1 MLHLLLV
8 DDEIATR
15 QRVFKSVCW
24 EDYGISEIVQA
35 DDGEDALEKCDSF
48 APDILL
54 TDVRMP
60 VLDGVHMAIR
70 IAQRFPHIKII
81 FISGY
86 TDKEYLKSAIS
97 LGAVGYIEKPIQ
109 ISELISAL
117 QITVKAIRDERL
129 HHDILQSLALKD
141 ELLKS
146 EKTALLLTHAD
157 PEGFAEVLK
166 NTPGLAACSMF
177 ITVMVKIT
185 SSSGSY
191 EELSLYEK
199 LANCVNE
206 MQRSFALPDFHFFCT
221 CSQNPMIVHLAAVS
235 TGLSFD
241 DYKAVSK
248 FCSLL
253 LEKTI
258 CYCVDAVIGIGE
270 FVRSLQQLPH
280 SYETAALAIQQ
291 AFFQEAGCVCY
302 YKNSSVR
309 PYEFTQDKVAEFAHA
324 LKKETGNQAVLYLH
338 NFTAEV
344 KQYQN
349 TLRANVLRHYY
360 ALACAL
366 IHAAQDNLLD
376 VFEEVGQAQDVWVY
390 INSFSF
396 IDQLRDFLI
405 QGVGDYFS
413 RLNGGQ
419 YENVIVQRII
429 KYIRNNY
436 WDPELSITS
445 ISECSRLSPTYI
457 CHIFKETTGLTI
469 NKFIFQCRMQKAQL
483 LIKEPT
489 CKVGDVAKL
498 VGYRNG
504 NYFSLQFKKH
514 MGCSPSEYRGSM
526 Q

>member
-15 QRVFKSVCW
+15 QRVYKSICW
-24 EDYGISEIVQA
+24 EDYGISEIMQA

-48 APDILL
+48 VPDILL

-109 ISELISAL
+109 ISELTSVL

-129 HHDILQSLALKD
+129 HHDMLQSLALKD
-141 ELLKS
+141 ELSKS
-146 EKTALLLTHAD
+146 EKTALLLTRAD
-157 PEGFAEVLK
+157 SGDFSGILK

-199 LANCVNE
+199 LANCVHE
-206 MQRSFALPDFHFFCT
+206 MQRSFTLPGFHFFCT
-221 CSQNPMIVHLAAVS
+221 CSENPMIVHLAAVS

-248 FCSLL
+248 YCSLL
-253 LEKTI
+253 MEKTI
-258 CYCVDAVIGIGE
+258 CFCADAVIGIGE
-270 FVRSLQQLPH
+270 FVRSLQELPH
-280 SYETAALAIQQ
+280 SYETAALALQQ

-302 YKNSSVR
+302 YKNSSVS

-324 LKKETGNQAVLYLH
+324 LKKETSNQAILYLH
-338 NFTAEV
+338 NFTQEV
-344 KQYQN
+344 KQHQN

-360 ALACAL
+360 ALICTL

-376 VFEEVGQAQDVWVY
+376 VFGEIGQAQDVWVY
-390 INSFSF
+390 MNSFSF

-405 QGVGDYFS
+405 RGVDDYFN
-413 RLNGGQ
+413 RLNGEQ
-419 YENVIVQRII
+419 YENVIVKRII
-429 KYIRNNY
+429 KYIRSNY
-436 WDPELSITS
+436 YDPELSITT
-445 ISECSRLSPTYI
+445 ISERSRLSPTYI

-469 NKFIFQCRMQKAQL
+469 NKFIFQCRMQKAQQM
-483 LIKEPT
+483 IKDPT
-489 CKVGDVAKL
+489 CKVADVAKL

-504 NYFSLQFKKH
+504 NYFSFQFKKH
-514 MGCSPSEYRGSM
+514 VGCSPSEYRGSL